1 MRVIIFF
8 IGLNLLPVTF
18 WGQTLNA
25 PLRFTNYTVA
35 DGLPSN
41 VVRNIIQD
49 SRGFVW
55 MSTAQGLAR
64 FDGHTFT
71 VYKHSRADSN
81 SMPYDNVDKC
91 IELKNHHLV
100 FNSRTKMWMLNP
112 FNHQQYAPPDFWKN
126 KSYALISYLSK
137 NLIGINCGDKTYFT
151 NMNLQVIDSVNN
163 PMQGPVSLNYLGNS
177 KVLFSNLHKVVCYS
191 LIEKKIE
198 EWKIDEADFGN
209 NDGQGIEWVDT
220 LNTMLYLGNYGT
232 GIFTASYNA
241 TNPGYLKP
249 RSIGNINIAG
259 RIIIKDEA
267 LIASTDDKL
276 SIFQKDKPPVIIN
289 NALNNN
295 SNLPGESGEL
305 FAANNGN
312 FWITGHNGVSRIN
325 LDPLNYQYWKL
336 PYASNLEFST
346 QYAGKIWMRSENH
359 GSIYLDTKLQQL
371 QVIDSIGIGYCWG
384 VVPVNN
390 QIYIHGNDYF
400 GKPKLPANNVKL
412 LAYNIQTKKIT
423 APSFLKP
430 YYHDAELITMIFQSH
445 NGDIWYSLNRG
456 NGLIRQKA
464 NTNEFRQYL
473 DTDNPA
479 PFTFR
484 YVNKAAEDSAGNIYF
499 SVNKRTEILVWKNK
513 EEHFEEWKADSLLNM
528 PAISFGPLAYHLIDS
543 KQNLWLSY
551 SSTGLMRY
559 NLFTKK
565 GKLYEIEDGL
575 PANIIGNIVAD
586 ADDNIWMPTVKGLVC
601 LLSAT
606 NKFLVFTA
614 QDGLPF
620 TNFYES
626 HLFYDKEDTS
636 LYFGSTG
643 YLFKVKTN
651 DLLRRKQQNNISLY
665 IDRMDVNNK
674 PYYFSGTDNITLKPN
689 ENSLQFSFTVL
700 DLDNAVSNRNY
711 EYALTNNIN
720 KPVWQK
726 LNGTN
731 IIAFNQLNPG
741 NYYLQVRMLDEA
753 NNIYVNGK
761 NRFHFSIATPWRK
774 SWWFISLVSLFILLA
789 VGAIV
794 RAYFLRRIEKQM
806 ALIERQKELASERTR
821 IATDMHDDLGAG
833 LSRIRYLSTGM
844 KNEIKDEGLKKDFD
858 KIITGS
864 DELVDKMN
872 EIIWALNSSDEKLE
886 DVLYYIRSQCSEML
900 DSAGISLQATLPE
913 SIPEKIL
920 NSEEKRN
927 LFLVVKESV
936 HNIIKHAHATTVN
949 IVMQIDNNLHIS
961 VTDDGKGFNVDESRI
976 KGNGLGNY
984 QKRMN
989 SLKGSVDIKS
999 GCTGTTIQFIMPL

>member
-1 MRVIIFF
+1 MKLIIFF
-8 IGLNLLPVTF
+8 IALFFLPGIIS
-18 WGQTLNA
+18 GQSLKA

-41 VVRNIIQD
+41 IVRNIIQD

-91 IELKNHHLV
+91 IELNNHHLV

-126 KSYALISYLSK
+126 KNSALLSYLNE

-151 NMNLQVIDSVNN
+151 NMNLEVFDSVIN
-163 PMQGPVSLNYLGNS
+163 PLKALTSLNYLGNN
-177 KVLFSNLHKVVCYS
+177 KVLFTNNHRLICYS
-191 LIEKKIE
+191 IAEKKMQ
-198 EWKIDEADFGN
+198 EWKIDEGVFGN
-209 NDGQGIEWVDT
+209 TDGQGIAWVDT
-220 LNTMLYLGNYGT
+220 VNTMLYLRNYFT
-232 GIFTASYNA
+232 GIFTVSYNA
-241 TNPGYLKP
+241 TNSGYLKP
-249 RSIGNINIAG
+249 QRIVNINLSG
-259 RIIIKDEA
+259 NIIIKDDA
-267 LIASTDDKL
+267 FIVSTADKL
-276 SIFQKDKPPVIIN
+276 AIFKKDKPPVIIN

-295 SNLPGESGEL
+295 NNLPGESGEL

-312 FWITGHNGVSRIN
+312 FWLTGHNGVSRFN
-325 LDPLNYQYWKL
+325 LNQLIYQHWKL
-336 PYASNLEFST
+336 PYAANLEFGT
-346 QYAGKIWMRSENH
+346 KYKEKIWMHSESN
-359 GSIYLDTKLQQL
+359 GSLYFDTQLQQL
-371 QVIDSIGIGYCWG
+371 KNIDSSNIKYCWG
-384 VVPVNN
+384 VVPITNN
-390 QIYIHGNDYF
+390 IYIHGNGYNEMNQ
-400 GKPKLPANNVKL
+400 LPAPNIKL

-430 YYHDAELITMIFQSH
+430 YYHDAELISMIFQSH
-445 NGDIWYSLNRG
+445 NGDIWYSLNKG
-456 NGLIRQKA
+456 NGLIRQIA
-464 NTNEFRQYL
+464 NTSAFRQYL
-473 DTDNPA
+473 YTDKPA
-479 PFTFR
+479 PFTFH
-484 YVNKAAEDSAGNIYF
+484 YVSKAVEDTAGNIYF
-499 SVNKRTEILVWKNK
+499 SVNKRTEILVWKNQ
-513 EEHFEEWKADSLLNM
+513 EQHFEEWRPDSLLNK
-528 PAISFGPLAYHLIDS
+528 PAISFGPLAQEFIDS

-551 SSTGLMRY
+551 ESTGLMRY
-559 NLFTKK
+559 NLITKK

-586 ADDNIWMPTVKGLVC
+586 ANDNIWMPTVKGLVC
-601 LLSAT
+601 LLAAS
-606 NKFLVFTA
+606 NKFLVFTEK
-614 QDGLPF
+614 DGLPF
-620 TNFYES
+620 TNFFES
-626 HLFYDKEDTS
+626 HLFYDKDDSS

-665 IDRMDVNNK
+665 IDRMDVNNQ
-674 PYYFSGTDNITLKPN
+674 PYYFSSTDNITLKPN
-689 ENSLQFSFTVL
+689 ENNLQFSFTVL

-741 NYYLQVRMLDEA
+741 SYYLQVRMLDEA
-753 NNIYVNGK
+753 NNIYIYGS
-761 NRFHFSIATPWRK
+761 NRFHFTIATPWNK
-774 SWWFISLVSLFILLA
+774 SWWFISLLALAILLA
-789 VGAIV
+789 VGAIT
-794 RAYFLRRIEKQM
+794 RAYFLRRIEKQR
-806 ALIERQKELASERTR
+806 ALIEKQTALVNERSR

-833 LSRIRYLSTGM
+833 LSRIRYMSAGM
-844 KNEIKDEGLKKDFD
+844 KNDIKDEALKKDFD
-858 KIITGS
+858 KIISSS
-864 DELVDKMN
+864 DELVDNMN

-900 DSAGISLQATLPE
+900 DGAGIALHATLPE
-913 SIPEKIL
+913 SIPEKTF

-927 LFLVVKESV
+927 LHLVVKEAM
-936 HNIIKHAHATTVN
+936 HNIIKHAQASEVN
-949 IVMQIDNNLHIS
+949 MVMQIDNNLHITI
-961 VTDDGKGFNVDESRI
+961 TDNGKGFNVNESRL
-976 KGNGLGNY
+976 KGNGLGNF

-989 SLKGSVDIKS
+989 SLKGTVKINSDKN
-999 GCTGTTIQFIMPL
+999 GTIVEFEMPL